1 MKICVLMVQVPATDA
16 KVFPKEDK
24 KYIETKDIKY
34 VISPYDEFAIEEA
47 LKIKDKD
54 GSEVFLLTV
63 GPERAQ
69 TAIREGLALGCDRGV
84 HILEEERYFDSHYI
98 SNLLANYLKKEN
110 PDLIFAGKLG
120 VGFDHS
126 QTGPMVAALLNL
138 PFVNCVVEVKIE
150 ERVAKVKREIE
161 GASLFYEIKL
171 PCILTAEKGL
181 NTPRFASLKGIMAAK
196 KKPIET
202 IKASDLFERKE
213 MIELLS
219 LEVPPQKGKGK
230 IIPGDD
236 PAKAAEE
243 LYKFL
248 KDEAKLI

>member
-16 KVFPKEDK
+16 KVFPREDK
-24 KYIETKDIKY
+24 KYIETKDLKY

-47 LKIKDKD
+47 LRIKDKD
-54 GSEVFLLTV
+54 GSEVFVLTV

-69 TAIREGLALGCDRGV
+69 TAIREALALGCDRGV
-84 HILEEERYFDSHYI
+84 HIKEEERYFDSFYI

-110 PDLIFAGKLG
+110 PDLILGGKLG

-126 QTGPMVAALLNL
+126 QTGPMVAALLGL
-138 PFVNCVVEVKIE
+138 PYVSSVVEVKVEGGI
-150 ERVAKVKREIE
+150 AKVKREIE
-161 GASLFYEIKL
+161 GASLYFEVKL

-196 KKPIET
+196 KKPIEE
-202 IKASDLFERKE
+202 IKPSDLFERKE
-213 MIELLS
+213 IIELLF
-219 LEVPPQKGKGK
+219 LEMPPQKGKGK
-230 IIPGDD
+230 VISGED
-236 PAKAAEE
+236 PVKAAEE

-248 KDEAKLI
+248 KEEAKLI